1 MAACPGRDLYRQM
14 NRSLL
19 RAPLTFCD
27 GGVWCP
33 SPIGSGYCILVWSTS
48 GVKPLIGGC
57 AERDL
62 FYTTRAKLP
71 NTTACV
77 FPSADSIAWPPLF
90 HAQNAFHE
98 VTLPCSNMF
107 SLLGTRQALVS
118 IQTRAARL
126 RGKWSATSNGAVGF
140 CSAGTELASQESL
153 FCRVG
158 VVNSEGT
165 ANPLAQII
173 RARS

>member
-1 MAACPGRDLYRQM
+1 MAACPGCDLYRQM

-48 GVKPLIGGC
+48 GVKPLIGGY

-71 NTTACV
+71 NTTTCV
-77 FPSADSIAWPPLF
+77 FPGADSIAAASLPFPC
-90 HAQNAFHE
+90 AQGAYKKKCFSRGDFALLQH
-98 VTLPCSNMF
+98 VLPARSEQGAGVCSNTGVTAAWKMK
-107 SLLGTRQALVS
+107 RS
-118 IQTRAARL
+118 IKRSARV
-126 RGKWSATSNGAVGF
+126 W
-140 CSAGTELASQESL
+140 
-153 FCRVG
+153 
-158 VVNSEGT
+158 
-165 ANPLAQII
+165 
-173 RARS
+173 

>member
-1 MAACPGRDLYRQM
+1 MAACPGCDLYRQM

-48 GVKPLIGGC
+48 GVKPLIGGD
-57 AERDL
+57 AGRDL

-71 NTTACV
+71 NTTTCV
-77 FPSADSIAWPPLF
+77 FPGGDSLAAAKPLF
-90 HAQNAFHE
+90 SVCSERVQKKCE

-107 SLLGTRQALVS
+107 SLLGASKALVS
-118 IQTRAARL
+118 IQTQVARPH
-126 RGKWSATSNGAVGF
+126 GK
-140 CSAGTELASQESL
+140 
-153 FCRVG
+153 
-158 VVNSEGT
+158 
-165 ANPLAQII
+165 
-173 RARS
+173 